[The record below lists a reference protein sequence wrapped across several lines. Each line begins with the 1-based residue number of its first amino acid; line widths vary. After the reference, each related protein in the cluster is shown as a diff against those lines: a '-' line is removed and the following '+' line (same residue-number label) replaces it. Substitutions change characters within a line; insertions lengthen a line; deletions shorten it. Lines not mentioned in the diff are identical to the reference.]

1 VKRLIG
7 LLLVCAGCMHSI
19 PGTNS
24 LTIRPIPG
32 RALSGTEGQ
41 SIIVTPVLYIRT
53 NDPPLNWGRTIDRPR
68 DYMRHTDSLIET
80 ALTQRAPHAHW
91 VFADVIDKQ
100 RLRNPGYI
108 ADPHALSGAQLLP
121 AVYRPGTPIQEPL
134 AGELRTL
141 VDFQETARYV
151 LIPVEIHFTNGVN
164 PDPKA
169 PPPSLPPPGTPV
181 IAQAVLRVVLYDA
194 RATVVL
200 WQGDVVGDPVKSPDG
215 AMESLA
221 RYLGDRLGAP

>member
-1 VKRLIG
+1 
-7 LLLVCAGCMHSI
+7 MHSV

-24 LTIRPIPG
+24 LTLRLIPG

-41 SIIVTPVLYIRT
+41 SIIVTPVMYIRG

-68 DYMRHTDSLIET
+68 DYMQHTDSLIQT

-91 VFADVIDKQ
+91 VFADVIEKE
-100 RLRNPGYI
+100 RARNPGYI

-134 AGELRTL
+134 ASELRTL
-141 VDFQETARYV
+141 IEFQESGRYI
-151 LIPVEIHFTNGVN
+151 LIPVEIHFTNGTT
-164 PDPKA
+164 PDPTKPA
-169 PPPSLPPPGTPV
+169 PPPPPPGTPV
-181 IAQAVLRVVLYDA
+181 VAQAVLRVVLYDA
-194 RATVVL
+194 RGTVVL
-200 WQGDVVGDPVKSPDG
+200 WQGDVIGDPVKSPDG
-215 AMESLA
+215 AMESVA